1 MGRRLGGGVGMAALG
16 GGGGEDGGV
25 GAGVRVGVSM
35 MTAKVCVCPR
45 KIGILCDVVVVV
57 GWCVH

>member
-25 GAGVRVGVSM
+25 GAGVRVGEYDDCESVRLSP
-35 MTAKVCVCPR
+35 KNWYFV
-45 KIGILCDVVVVV
+45 
-57 GWCVH
+57 